1 MRAAEAALNALMLVL
16 GLLLGTFIVHAV
28 PWLFIKPP
36 ACWLY
41 NGTAGPGGAS
51 LTIAGLTGDR
61 TAVYVYASDGLRYI
75 DSVGSIYIMLD
86 VPPGP
91 FQVGASPCRLLI
103 SVQARNA
110 T

>member
-1 MRAAEAALNALMLVL
+1 MRAAEAALDGLMLVL
-16 GLLLGTFIVHAV
+16 GLLLGALIVHAV

-51 LTIAGLTGDR
+51 LTIAGLTGGR

-75 DSVGSIYIMLD
+75 DSAGSIYITLD

-103 SVQARNA
+103 SVQARNS